1 MKYRKS
7 QEAMPKQTPTKRKY
21 DSSRRK
27 EHARQTRLQIA
38 EAARKLFF
46 ERGYAGATIEAIAE
60 HAGVA
65 KETIYAIFKNKR
77 EILAFLLDIS
87 VGGDDLPVR
96 IIDRPEQKAML
107 LGTDQSRQLDL
118 FARGITEVMS
128 RAAPVFE
135 VTRIAAKTE
144 PEIARRIKHLY
155 RERLENMATI
165 VHHVAANGPLQDG
178 LDEAQAAEII
188 WALTSPELFQLVNEN
203 LSWSKEKYSQWLA
216 GILKRLILP

>member
-7 QEAMPKQTPTKRKY
+7 QEAMPKQIPSKRKY
-21 DSSRRK
+21 DSSRRQ
-27 EHARQTRLQIA
+27 EQARQTRLHIA

-60 HAGVA
+60 GAEVA

-87 VGGDDLPVR
+87 VGGDDLPIR
-96 IIDRPEQKAML
+96 IIDRPGQKAML
-107 LGTDQSRQLDL
+107 HDTDQGRQLDM
-118 FARGITEVMS
+118 FASGIAEVMS

-135 VTRIAAKTE
+135 VTHIAAKTE
-144 PEIARRIKHLY
+144 PEIAHRMKHLY

-178 LDEAQAAEII
+178 LDEAQAAEIV
-188 WALTSPELFQLVNEN
+188 WAITSPELYQLMNEN
-203 LSWSKEKYSQWLA
+203 LGWSKEKYSHWLA

>member
-1 MKYRKS
+1 MKYQKS
-7 QEAMPKQTPTKRKY
+7 QEAMPTKIPPKRKY

-27 EHARQTRLQIA
+27 EQARQTRLQVA

-65 KETIYAIFKNKR
+65 KETIYATFKNKR

-87 VGGDDLPVR
+87 VGGDDLPIR
-96 IIDRPEQKAML
+96 IVDRPEQKAVL
-107 LGTDQSRQLDL
+107 HDTDQRRQLDM
-118 FARGITEVMS
+118 FAQGIAEVMS

-144 PEIARRIKHLY
+144 PEIAHRMKHLY
-155 RERLENMATI
+155 RERLENMATF

-178 LDEAQAAEII
+178 LDEAHAAEIV
-188 WALTSPELFQLVNEN
+188 WAITSAELFQLVNEN
-203 LSWSKEKYSQWLA
+203 LSWSKEKYSKWLA
-216 GILKRLILP
+216 GILARLILP

>member
-1 MKYRKS
+1 MELRKS
-7 QEAMPKQTPTKRKY
+7 QEAMPKRISPKRKY
-21 DSSRRK
+21 DSSRRT
-27 EHARQTRLQIA
+27 EQARQTRLQIA

-60 HAGVA
+60 SADVA
-65 KETIYAIFKNKR
+65 KETVYAIFKNKR

-87 VGGDDLPVR
+87 VGGDDLPIR
-96 IIDRPEQKAML
+96 IIDRPKQQAML
-107 LGTDQSRQLDL
+107 RDIDQKRQLDQ

-144 PEIARRIKHLY
+144 PGIARRIKHLY
-155 RERLENMATI
+155 RERLENMSMI
-165 VHHVAANGPLQDG
+165 VQHVAANGPLRDG
-178 LDEAQAAEII
+178 LSKAQAAEIV
-188 WALTSPELFQLVNEN
+188 WSLTSPELFQLMFEN

-216 GILKRLILP
+216 GVLIRLLLP